1 MATVYAVASAK
12 GGVGKTT
19 TAAAV
24 ATVLAGSGADVVAV
38 DADVGMAN
46 LAGSLGIEVG
56 DTTIH
61 DVLAGHADPADAVH
75 DGPNGLRVVPGT
87 TDLDAYAAADP
98 AVLRQV
104 IDAFASAEFVILD
117 VGAGLSHESTLPLGL
132 ADETLLVSTPERDA
146 LGDTEKTR
154 QLTERL
160 GGTVAGAAITRADPD
175 APESEDALVSELL
188 GTEVLCWVPEDP
200 AVIGASTA
208 GEPLLTFAPTAPVS
222 HAYRELTRTLT
233 GVAIEEP
240 TGDAVAHDGEDAGDD
255 TDDKDTGDD
264 TDDKDTGDDT
274 DDKDTGDDTADEDG
288 TIIVADD
295 GPAGLEPAGDA
306 DEIIVAEETG
316 GDQPSEPAAPVE
328 GAESE
333 TADAS
338 DAATGSE
345 SADEMDPESAI
356 TDPEPAGEM
365 APTAESESAETNS
378 PDSDSPESAGTP
390 RMERDDDAPIEDGED
405 ESVTDEQVTDEPVTD
420 EDDGEE
426 SIDDASAPAQPED
439 GDEVDDELAGSVP
452 FRDDDTGMET
462 VLSRER
468 DEDEEE
474 DEKSGGFFSR
484 LFGR

>member
-240 TGDAVAHDGEDAGDD
+240 TGDAVAHDGED
-255 TDDKDTGDD
+255 
-264 TDDKDTGDDT
+264 
-274 DDKDTGDDTADEDG
+274 TGDDTADEDG